1 LSFGHTKLY
10 VIEFLQMQ
18 STSQRGII
26 ATVMTRSTTFSK
38 FLDMIGLQKATG
50 SLIDFAIRDYQLY
63 ISPHKGF
70 SCAYRKL
77 HGGSSCSGYFREIV
91 ATEGLTKSLYL
102 FPNRLTEWKEAFLI
116 LQSQQST
123 SSKEGKKKYDCCDM
137 LAGNFSSCDLDNCNC
152 DTNDGGDCGSC
163 DGGSYDCN
171 F

>member
-1 LSFGHTKLY
+1 
-10 VIEFLQMQ
+10 MQ

-26 ATVMTRSTTFSK
+26 ATVMTRSITFSE
-38 FLDMIGLQKATG
+38 FLDMIGLQKFTG
-50 SLIDFAIRDYQLY
+50 SLVDFAIRDYQLY

-91 ATEGLTKSLYL
+91 AIEGLTKSLYL
-102 FPNRLTEWKEAFLI
+102 FPNRLTECREAFLI

-123 SSKEGKKKYDCCDM
+123 SPKGGKKKYDCCDL
-137 LAGNFSSCDLDNCNC
+137 LAGNFSSCDLSDC
-152 DTNDGGDCGSC
+152 DTNGDGSCDGGDCGGC
-163 DGGSYDCN
+163 DGGCCDCN